1 MSRLILVHGD
11 KGGVG
16 KSTLSRAVLDY
27 LYRRIRIP
35 VVYDADHRNSQVHRF
50 YKDIFPVNQLDL
62 NIPGAFDKILDK
74 LAEGKKTADKY
85 SVFVDLPAQAGGDI
99 EDALSE
105 MRFVDA
111 MDSINA
117 RATVLFVMGRSI
129 DSVNALQIAI
139 NAFGTS
145 ADYVVVKN
153 GFFGDADHYTIYDS
167 SPLRQ
172 TLIKAGAKELVIP
185 SLWGDSYDAVD
196 RLNLPF
202 FKVAE
207 SELPLSTK
215 ARVSSWLD
223 KFDAQFEK
231 IDSWL

>member
-27 LYRRIRIP
+27 LYRKIRIP
-35 VVYDADHRNSQVHRF
+35 VVYDADCRNSQVYRF

-62 NIPGAFDKILDK
+62 RIRGAFDKILDK
-74 LAEGKKTADKY
+74 LSEGKKTTEKY
-85 SVFVDLPAQAGGDI
+85 SVFVDLPAQAGKDLD
-99 EDALSE
+99 EALSE

-111 MDSINA
+111 LDSIHA
-117 RATVLFVMGRSI
+117 RATVLFVIGRSM
-129 DSVNALQIAI
+129 DSVNALQIASNI
-139 NAFGTS
+139 FGTS
-145 ADYVVVKN
+145 ADFVVIKN
-153 GFFGDADHYTIYDS
+153 GFFGEPDHYTLYDS
-167 SPLRQ
+167 SQIRQ
-172 TLIKAGAKELVIP
+172 NLLKGGAKELLIP
-185 SLWGDSYDAVD
+185 VLWGDAYDAVD

>member
-27 LYRRIRIP
+27 LYRRIRVP
-35 VVYDADHRNSQVHRF
+35 FVYDADFRNSQVHRF
-50 YKDIFPVNQLDL
+50 YKDVFPVNQLNL
-62 NIPGAFDKILDK
+62 TTTGAFDKILDN
-74 LAEGKKTADKY
+74 LAEGQKSGERY
-85 SVFVDLPAQAGGDI
+85 SVFVDLPAQAGSDLD
-99 EDALSE
+99 EALAE

-111 MDSINA
+111 LDSINA
-117 RATVLFVMGRSI
+117 LVTLLFVIGRTQDSI
-129 DSVNALQIAI
+129 NALRIASGV
-139 NAFGTS
+139 FGTS
-145 ADYVVVKN
+145 ANFVVVKN
-153 GFFGDADHYTIYDS
+153 AFFGDADHYTLYDS
-167 SPLRQ
+167 SQVRKD
-172 TLIKAGAKELVIP
+172 LIKSGAKELVLP
-185 SLWGDSYDAVD
+185 AMWGDAYDAVD
-196 RLNLPF
+196 RFSLPF

-223 KFDAQFEK
+223 KCDVQFEK